1 MSTVDSLQQEV
12 VEAVAR
18 RVESPVGPED
28 SLALLGIDSIGMA
41 EVSFDLERQ
50 HNVRIGEDIISCQ
63 TVGDLIEYVRKRKA
77 AGGDQRSA
85 NPRLPR

>member
-12 VEAVAR
+12 VEVVAR
-18 RVESPVGPED
+18 RVESPVAPED
-28 SLALLGIDSIGMA
+28 SLALLGIDSIGLA

-50 HNVRIGEDIISCQ
+50 HNVHIGEDIISCQ
-63 TVGDLIEYVRKRKA
+63 TVSDLIEYVRKRKA
-77 AGGDQRSA
+77 DGGEPRSA

>member
-12 VEAVAR
+12 VETVAR
-18 RVESPVGPED
+18 RVELPVGPED

-50 HNVRIGEDIISCQ
+50 HNVQIGEDIVSCQ
-63 TVGDLIEYVRKRKA
+63 TVADLIEYVRRRKA
-77 AGGDQRSA
+77 VGGDLLSTS
-85 NPRLPR
+85 PRLPR